1 MFRFSLQ
8 RLLEIREKR
17 EQATASELA
26 DARVNARM
34 ARDAFERL
42 EEARRQSGRQ
52 MIAAQSSASPVGHL
66 QNASYLLERIDQQLQ
81 SARDAMRHADVAVAD
96 RMNEFTL
103 ACQERKVLDRLRER
117 QETSWQAEAMQADRK
132 TMDAVA
138 LSRFG
143 KADHS
148 PIDEKDT
155 R

>member
-17 EQATASELA
+17 EQATATELA
-26 DARVNARM
+26 DARVNARL

-42 EEARRQSGRQ
+42 EEARQQSGRQ
-52 MIAAQSSASPVGHL
+52 MIAAQSASPVGHL

-81 SARDAMRHADVAVAD
+81 SARDAVRHADVAVAD

-117 QETSWQAEAMQADRK
+117 QQTSWQAEAVQADRK

-148 PIDEKDT
+148 PADEQDT